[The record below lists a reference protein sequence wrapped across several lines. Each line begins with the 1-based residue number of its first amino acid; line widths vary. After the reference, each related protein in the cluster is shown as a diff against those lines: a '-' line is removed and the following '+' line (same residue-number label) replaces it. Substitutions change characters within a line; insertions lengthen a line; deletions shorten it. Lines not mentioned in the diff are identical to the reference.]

1 MQQWLKA
8 KIQTIKIRNR
18 KIKIQ
23 LREERAI
30 LLICFGIAL
39 SFWLMVKLSR
49 TYTAEKP
56 VVLRFELPEDKV
68 FSSSPPDDM
77 HVQLSGRGWE
87 LMIDYL
93 YSPQII
99 LYYKLSNTQ
108 WFNLNKWQLRNDISS
123 KLAFSNIQI
132 KEASYD
138 DVALPLENKIVKK
151 IPIHLNYSF
160 SFAPGYQLQGIQLSP
175 DSLKVSGP
183 GTLLDTLKM
192 WQTAPLALENL
203 KSNTK
208 RTLALRKPTKGLAI
222 ATELVEATVLVE
234 QFTEKS
240 IFVPLM
246 VKNAPDS
253 LKIFPE
259 LVKLTCVVGLS
270 QYNAVNQNDFQVE
283 IDLAKIPLNEG
294 KNTVPI
300 VLKKQPDYVT
310 NVQFAPK
317 SAEFFI
323 LKK

>member
-8 KIQTIKIRNR
+8 RIRTIKIRNR

-39 SFWLMVKLSR
+39 SFWMMVKLSR
-49 TYTAEKP
+49 TYTSEKQ
-56 VVLRFELPEDKV
+56 VILKFELPEDKV
-68 FSSSPPDDM
+68 FSSSPPDDV

-99 LYYKLSNTQ
+99 LSYKLPDTQ
-108 WFNLNKWQLRNDISS
+108 WFNLNKWQLRSDISR

-132 KEASYD
+132 KEASHD
-138 DVALPLENKIVKK
+138 DVTLPLENKIVKK

-160 SFAPGYQLQGIQLSP
+160 SFAAGYHLQGVQLSP

-183 GTLLDTLKM
+183 GTILDTLKT

-208 RTLALRKPTKGLAI
+208 RILALRKPTKGLAI
-222 ATELVEATVLVE
+222 DAEAVEATILVE

-246 VKNAPDS
+246 VKNAPDN

-259 LVKLTCVVGLS
+259 LVKLSCVVGLS
-270 QYNAVNQNDFQVE
+270 QYNAVNQSDFQVE

-294 KNTVPI
+294 KNTIPI
-300 VLKKQPDYVT
+300 VLKKQPGYVT

-317 SAEFFI
+317 AAEFFI